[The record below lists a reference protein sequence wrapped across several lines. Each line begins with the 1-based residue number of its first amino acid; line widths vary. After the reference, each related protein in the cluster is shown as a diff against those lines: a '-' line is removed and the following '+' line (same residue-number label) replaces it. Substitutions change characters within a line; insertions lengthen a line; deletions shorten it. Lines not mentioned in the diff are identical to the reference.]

1 MQWEQKFARHLASQ
15 PSLNRKANAT
25 GGNHAEFRYNPG
37 DQRSYYEQFTEW
49 ERQSGG
55 SPPPQE
61 WALWELMTKIY
72 GQRWIAKNG
81 NRPSDLWAAQVNS
94 MTSEQLTRVCSAFA
108 DKCRAG
114 SHWPPDLAE
123 FVAVTAECSGGSFG
137 LTVDDVLAE
146 NKRWRNEFYR
156 YSCAETFEWRHPVL
170 YHICIALKR
179 IGIERK
185 LTERELR
192 AQAAKE
198 LERWEKRVAG
208 GLPIPPIRR
217 QLESP
222 KAPRGQRRQ
231 NCFMRSTNA
240 KRGLFN
246 TMKNRVKP
254 EHKPMTNRVTAKQ
267 LVDIILGKEMSTTEI
282 WEAVKAAHPANTM
295 TRQELALRL
304 RSMIRS
310 PDVKI
315 TKKGCGPRALYKL
328 TSVSDKFVE
337 RAEVNYRANPRTGTP
352 DKTLWH
358 FHPKELQFCNVHKM
372 FDQALANLRG
382 RRWP

>member
-1 MQWEQKFARHLASQ
+1 MTAGWQPSPDFRQRAALWNVHLPATGWEQHELASFRDYWTAEGKVFHQVQWEQKFARHLASQ

-198 LERWEKRVAG
+198 LERWEN
-208 GLPIPPIRR
+208 GLQVDCLSRR
-217 QLESP
+217 SVDSWSRLRLPQ
-222 KAPRGQRRQ
+222 GQRRQ

-246 TMKNRVKP
+246 TMKI
-254 EHKPMTNRVTAKQ
+254 E
-267 LVDIILGKEMSTTEI
+267 
-282 WEAVKAAHPANTM
+282 
-295 TRQELALRL
+295 
-304 RSMIRS
+304 
-310 PDVKI
+310 
-315 TKKGCGPRALYKL
+315 
-328 TSVSDKFVE
+328 
-337 RAEVNYRANPRTGTP
+337 
-352 DKTLWH
+352 
-358 FHPKELQFCNVHKM
+358 
-372 FDQALANLRG
+372 
-382 RRWP
+382 

>member
-1 MQWEQKFARHLASQ
+1 MGAAVR
-15 PSLNRKANAT
+15 
-25 GGNHAEFRYNPG
+25 
-37 DQRSYYEQFTEW
+37 
-49 ERQSGG
+49 G

-192 AQAAKE
+192 AQAAKS
-198 LERWEKRVAG
+198 WSAG
-208 GLPIPPIRR
+208 KNGLQVDCLSRR
-217 QLESP
+217 S
-222 KAPRGQRRQ
+222 
-231 NCFMRSTNA
+231 
-240 KRGLFN
+240 
-246 TMKNRVKP
+246 
-254 EHKPMTNRVTAKQ
+254 
-267 LVDIILGKEMSTTEI
+267 VDS
-282 WEAVKAAHPANTM
+282 WS
-295 TRQELALRL
+295 RLRL
-304 RSMIRS
+304 
-310 PDVKI
+310 
-315 TKKGCGPRALYKL
+315 PRAN
-328 TSVSDKFVE
+328 
-337 RAEVNYRANPRTGTP
+337 AGRT
-352 DKTLWH
+352 
-358 FHPKELQFCNVHKM
+358 
-372 FDQALANLRG
+372 ALCG
-382 RRWP
+382 VQTQKGIV